1 MKQKPINLAIIVI
14 MVLLLSIFLYYK
26 FTQPE
31 NESVPAPGS
40 SAARQIEAG
49 KQAGESMWLLF
60 SSANCQY
67 CVELKKIY
75 DRLEPEYQG
84 KVRFITIDVD
94 DSDNS
99 SLAQEY
105 GIAYVPTTFIID
117 GEGAISY
124 QEVGLMAEDD
134 LRAELDKV
142 VQQ

>member
-1 MKQKPINLAIIVI
+1 M
-14 MVLLLSIFLYYK
+14 
-26 FTQPE
+26 
-31 NESVPAPGS
+31 
-40 SAARQIEAG
+40 
-49 KQAGESMWLLF
+49 
-60 SSANCQY
+60 
-67 CVELKKIY
+67 ELKKIY